1 MAQSKLGEFRAQKRR
16 EAEAM
21 DKKLET
27 SGALVHEEHK
37 FGDGPYHFA
46 TGPKQ
51 LHVTGPNQA
60 LTGDKDGTKLQAG
73 QSFSLGIKNPSS
85 FKLELEA
92 GQYSLHPQ
100 VNQRP
105 STDAYP
111 LQVFIQSVPM
121 DVRQIAKMSKVVKE
135 LLSIFSG

>member
-1 MAQSKLGEFRAQKRR
+1 MAQSKLGALRAKKRKD
-16 EAEAM
+16 AKAM
-21 DKKLET
+21 DKQLET
-27 SGALVHEEHK
+27 AGSLVPEEHK

-73 QSFSLGIKNPSS
+73 KAFTLGIKDPSS
-85 FKLELEA
+85 FKLELEQ

-121 DVRQIAKMSKVVKE
+121 DVRQIAKLSKTVRE
-135 LLSIFSG
+135 LLAIFSG

>member
-1 MAQSKLGEFRAQKRR
+1 
-16 EAEAM
+16 M

-27 SGALVHEEHK
+27 AGDLVQDEHK
-37 FGDGPYHFA
+37 FGPGPHHFA

-73 QSFSLGIKNPSS
+73 QAFSLSIKDPAS

-121 DVRQIAKMSKVVKE
+121 DLRQISKLSKTVKE
-135 LLSIFSG
+135 LLAIFSS

>member
-1 MAQSKLGEFRAQKRR
+1 VAQSKLGELRAKRRR

-27 SGALVHEEHK
+27 AGSLVQDEHK

-73 QSFSLGIKNPSS
+73 QAFTLGIKDPSS
-85 FKLELEA
+85 FKLELEQ

-100 VNQRP
+100 ENQQP
-105 STDAYP
+105 TTDTYP
-111 LQVFIQSVPM
+111 QQKNIQSVPM
-121 DVRQIAKMSKVVKE
+121 DLRQISKLSKTVKE
-135 LLSIFSG
+135 LLAIFSS